1 MPPSDADLAAVQR
14 WFQAAILDETP
25 PADAADVLH
34 QAARLDVYRKAYRA
48 RLLTCLRDT
57 HPGLRHALGEEL
69 FDAFALDYLETHPS
83 RSYTL
88 FRLSEAFA
96 DHLAATR
103 PLDRAWPDFII
114 DLARLERTFMDV
126 YEGPG
131 VEGEPVRGL
140 PAEPQSAAVLE
151 PTCCLRL
158 IRSRFPIGD
167 FLLAVRRG
175 EQPPLPAPAPSRL
188 AVSRRDYVVTFMPLD
203 APRYAALEAIAGGA
217 PVGDAAA
224 ASGLDLAELWTA
236 VRGWAAQRLLA

>member
-83 RSYTL
+83 RRYTL

-103 PLDRAWPDFII
+103 PGDRGWPDFII
-114 DLARLERTFMDV
+114 DLARLERTFMEV

-131 VEGEPVRGL
+131 VEGDPVRDL
-140 PAEPQSAAVLE
+140 P
-151 PTCCLRL
+151 
-158 IRSRFPIGD
+158 
-167 FLLAVRRG
+167 
-175 EQPPLPAPAPSRL
+175 
-188 AVSRRDYVVTFMPLD
+188 
-203 APRYAALEAIAGGA
+203 
-217 PVGDAAA
+217 
-224 ASGLDLAELWTA
+224 
-236 VRGWAAQRLLA
+236 